1 METLRFEMTVDQIN
15 LVLEAL
21 GDKPFIRVHRLI
33 AQIQAQAKAQL
44 QQPDAGEEV
53 LRAFAG
59 MGGARTGVEP
69 RTVEPTEQAG

>member
-1 METLRFEMTVDQIN
+1 METLRVEMTVDQIN

-44 QQPDAGEEV
+44 EQSKAQLQQPDTGEEV

-59 MGGARTGVEP
+59 MGGVSHE
-69 RTVEPTEQAG
+69 